1 MMVQGIHRT
10 LFSEAA
16 KTASQAT
23 KPADA
28 QKAFSAFLKDALNK
42 VNEQQ
47 VQADQLTEKLVKG
60 ENVDLHQ
67 VMIAAQKAS
76 ISLQLAL
83 EVRNKVIEAYQEM
96 MRMQI

>member
-1 MMVQGIHRT
+1 MVQGIHRT

-16 KTASQAT
+16 NVASQAT

>member
-1 MMVQGIHRT
+1 MIQGIDRS
-10 LFSEAA
+10 LFAGTVDA
-16 KTASQAT
+16 ASQTA
-23 KPADA
+23 KPADM
-28 QKAFSAFLKDALNK
+28 QKEFSAFLKDALNK

-47 VQADQLTEKLVKG
+47 IQADQLTEKLVKG

-76 ISLQLAL
+76 ISLQLTL
-83 EVRNKVIEAYQEM
+83 EVRNKVMEAYQEM